1 MVKAI
6 LARKVGMTQVF
17 DEQGRVIP
25 VTVLEAGPCR
35 VVQVK
40 SMDNDGYD
48 SIQLGFIEKKVNRV
62 NRPLKGHFKRAGV
75 NPQQYLREIRVDDSS
90 TYSAGQ
96 ELKVDS
102 FSAGDYVDVS
112 ATARGKGFAGSIKK
126 MGFSRG
132 PKTHGSHYQRGPG
145 SLGSVDAAR
154 VFKGRPLPGRMGNWR
169 RTVQNLNVVESDGEK
184 NILLVKGSVPG
195 PRGGLVEIKESIKKK
210 VSG

>member
-1 MVKAI
+1 MTKAI

-17 DEQGRVIP
+17 DEQSRVIP

-40 SMDNDGYD
+40 SMDKDGYN
-48 SIQLGFIEKKVNRV
+48 SIQLGFVEKKENRV
-62 NRPLKGHFKRAGV
+62 NRPQKGHFKRAGV
-75 NPQQYLREIRVDDSS
+75 KPQKYLREVRVDDSS
-90 TYSAGQ
+90 EYSVGQ
-96 ELKVDS
+96 EIKADS
-102 FSAGDYVDVS
+102 FSAGDSIDVS

-126 MGFSRG
+126 MGFGRG
-132 PKTHGSHYQRGPG
+132 PKTHGSHYYRGPG
-145 SLGSVDAAR
+145 SLGSVNAAR
-154 VFKGRPLPGRMGNWR
+154 VFKGRPLPGRMGAWR

-195 PRGGLVEIKESIKKK
+195 PRGGLVEVRESVKKK